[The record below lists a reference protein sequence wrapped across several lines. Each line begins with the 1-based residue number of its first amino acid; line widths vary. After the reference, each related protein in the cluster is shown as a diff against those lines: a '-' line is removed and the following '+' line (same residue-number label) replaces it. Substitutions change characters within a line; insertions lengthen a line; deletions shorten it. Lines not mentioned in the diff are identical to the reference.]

1 MFSISHNLINSSLA
15 SHIKFDTM
23 ITRKE
28 RGKVLLIEILER
40 KMIVFIVH
48 YKALHSASNGCMII
62 DSNEKRNIYAE
73 IHIHIHTQICT
84 HVQANFNIPN

>member
-28 RGKVLLIEILER
+28 RDKVLLIEILER

-48 YKALHSASNGCMII
+48 YKALHSASNGCMKI
-62 DSNEKRNIYAE
+62 DSNEEINIYAE
-73 IHIHIHTQICT
+73 IHIHIHT
-84 HVQANFNIPN
+84 